1 MILQNKY
8 VIGCLVMF
16 YEIEM
21 LQEYIGSIIGALRE
35 VENPENVTVVL
46 DFSFQEYLETI
57 DTEVITTR
65 DIFDKFH
72 DAIAELEKI
81 VDVNVSIYN
90 TENDFYNIAQ
100 HRRDLNDG
108 WCQHVD
114 FVIWGETDSL
124 FPAETFDAI
133 EAISRQASEENVNR
147 YIINFADRKNWD
159 ASWDVITHPMFEKID
174 YADEVSW
181 LTTNEASSKSYMS
194 YQRMCEINNLADSY
208 DIKALYEPKFDGS
221 CLVISSELIKSGVN
235 IPLAVTHCA
244 EDTSFGK
251 MAKLVCGQK
260 YIQYVVKNILRV
272 HNRRHPRKRMYIKN
286 ENNPMGFVGKSK
298 GDWWN
303 ILEYTSKYNVDRLFN
318 SQEKFKSL
326 DDILSEIKKSR
337 L

>member
-21 LQEYIGSIIGALRE
+21 LQEYIDSIIGALRE

-46 DFSFQEYLETI
+46 DFSIQEHLETI
-57 DTEVITTR
+57 DIDVLQIYDKFEIAISELEVITTV
-65 DIFDKFH
+65 DFNIFTSRM
-72 DAIAELEKI
+72 E
-81 VDVNVSIYN
+81 
-90 TENDFYNIAQ
+90 FYNIAQ
-100 HRRDLNDG
+100 HRRNLNTN
-108 WCQHVD
+108 WCEKVD

-124 FPAETFDAI
+124 FPAETFDVI
-133 EAISRQASEENVNR
+133 EAISRQATEEGINR

-159 ASWDVITHPMFEKID
+159 TSWDVITHPLFGDIE
-174 YADEVSW
+174 YVDELEW

-194 YQRMCEINNLADSY
+194 YERMCEINNLADSY
-208 DIKALYEPKFDGS
+208 DIKSLSEPKFDGS
-221 CLVISSELIKSGVN
+221 CLIISSDLIKAGAN

-251 MAKLVCGQK
+251 MAKIVCGHK
-260 YIQYVVKNILRV
+260 YIQFVVKNILRV

-303 ILEYTSKYNVDRLFN
+303 ILESTSKFNVDRLFN

-326 DDILSEIKKSR
+326 DDILSDIEKSR

>member
-21 LQEYIGSIIGALRE
+21 LQEYIDSIIGALRE

-57 DTEVITTR
+57 DTEVITAH

-72 DAIAELEKI
+72 HAIAKLEKI
-81 VDVNVSIYN
+81 TDVNVSIFN

-100 HRRDLNDG
+100 HRRNLNDG
-108 WCQHVD
+108 WCPYVD

-124 FPAETFDAI
+124 FPAETFDVI
-133 EAISRQASEENVNR
+133 EAISRQATEEGINR

-159 ASWDVITHPMFEKID
+159 TSWDIITHPMFANVEYI
-174 YADEVSW
+174 DEVEW

-194 YQRMCEINNLADSY
+194 YERMCEINNLADSY
-208 DIKALYEPKFDGS
+208 DIKSLSEPKFDGS
-221 CLVISSELIKSGVN
+221 CLIISSDLIKAGAN

-251 MAKLVCGQK
+251 MAKLVCGHK
-260 YIQYVVKNILRV
+260 YIQFVVKNILRV

-303 ILEYTSKYNVDRLFN
+303 ILESTSKFNVDRLFN

-326 DDILSEIKKSR
+326 DDILSDIKKSR
-337 L
+337 V

>member
-21 LQEYIGSIIGALRE
+21 LQEYIDSIIGALRE

-46 DFSFQEYLETI
+46 DFSIQEHLETI
-57 DTEVITTR
+57 DIDVLQIYDKFEIAISELEVITTV
-65 DIFDKFH
+65 DFNIFTSRM
-72 DAIAELEKI
+72 E
-81 VDVNVSIYN
+81 
-90 TENDFYNIAQ
+90 FYNIAQ
-100 HRRDLNDG
+100 HRRNLNTN
-108 WCQHVD
+108 WCEKVD

-124 FPAETFDAI
+124 FPAETFDVI
-133 EAISRQASEENVNR
+133 EAISRQATEEGINR
-147 YIINFADRKNWD
+147 YIINFADHKNWD
-159 ASWDVITHPMFEKID
+159 TSWDVITHPLFGDIE
-174 YADEVSW
+174 YVDELEW

-194 YQRMCEINNLADSY
+194 YERMCEINNLADSY
-208 DIKALYEPKFDGS
+208 DIKSLSEPKFDGS
-221 CLVISSELIKSGVN
+221 CLIISSDLIKAGAN

-251 MAKLVCGQK
+251 MAKLVCGHK
-260 YIQYVVKNILRV
+260 YIQFVVKNILRV

-303 ILEYTSKYNVDRLFN
+303 ILESTSKFNVDRLFN

-326 DDILSEIKKSR
+326 DDILSDIEKSR